1 MMTRHCAA
9 IASSLIGMLGCT
21 ESTSPGET
29 AGGHSTSNSSSS
41 AFGGNK
47 SSGSKS
53 SATSAANGGNTNA
66 IGTPSNGGGSGRA
79 TTVSGGFMS
88 TGGAL
93 SSGSSSRSSGAVIG
107 GSSSSNAASGGT
119 SSGAAAGQ
127 AGAGVGAGNNTAGT
141 TGSDS
146 THHVTCPAPAGAEM
160 TEASVPSG
168 YCAWRFAEGLDDP
181 RGLISDAQGQL
192 LVVERG
198 RNQVTLL
205 WDENG
210 DRINQPSERMQ
221 LASATGLNHGIALHQ
236 GYLYASTAT
245 TVYRWLY
252 DGSRKALTDRQT
264 VLTGM
269 PSGGH
274 STRTLVFDGEGNLYI
289 AIGSGSNLDDDSTRA
304 RVVRL
309 DTAKVSAT
317 GANLSDTTV
326 HADGTRNECGLRFDS
341 RGRLWGVENGS
352 DDLNRSDLG
361 GDIHNDNPAE
371 EVNLLNQPGAFYG
384 YPYCWS
390 EGNLAANAGGLG
402 PGTQWAYP
410 SAMND
415 GVHTDAWCRNTANVK
430 PPVLTLQAH
439 TAPLD
444 ILFYQ
449 GGSFPADV
457 KGSAIVTYHGSW
469 NRTPATGYKVV
480 LIPFGQDG
488 MPNGVVTSLLES
500 KASGDTGGGWT
511 HRPVA
516 LAQGKSGEVYITSD
530 EDGLVMALGHD

>member
-1 MMTRHCAA
+1 MAG
-9 IASSLIGMLGCT
+9 SLLCTIGCSEKSEPGEGAGGL
-21 ESTSPGET
+21 STS
-29 AGGHSTSNSSSS
+29 STSTAS
-41 AFGGNK
+41 GGSN

-53 SATSAANGGNTNA
+53 SGDVTSNGGKTGTATSARTG
-66 IGTPSNGGGSGRA
+66 SGGSAVAA
-79 TTVSGGFMS
+79 TTSGGTVS
-88 TGGAL
+88 AGGAL
-93 SSGSSSRSSGAVIG
+93 SSGSSTRSSGSTPG
-107 GSSSSNAASGGT
+107 GNTSASGGAL
-119 SSGAAAGQ
+119 SSAAAGN
-127 AGAGVGAGNNTAGT
+127 AGVGAGAMSNTAGT
-141 TGSDS
+141 TGANT
-146 THHVTCPAPAGAEM
+146 THHVTCPPPANVEM
-160 TEASVPSG
+160 TDATVPAG

-181 RGLISDAQGQL
+181 RGLISDSQGQL

-198 RNQVTLL
+198 RGQVTLL

-210 DRINQPSERMQ
+210 DRINQPSERMP

-236 GYLYASTAT
+236 AYLYASTAT
-245 TVYRWLY
+245 TVYRWPY
-252 DGSRKALTDRQT
+252 DGSRKALADRQT

-274 STRTLVFDGEGNLYI
+274 STRTLVFDGQSNLYI
-289 AIGSGSNLDDDSTRA
+289 AIGSGSNLDADSTRA

-309 DTAKVSAT
+309 DAAKVTAGEASLA
-317 GANLSDTTV
+317 DTTV
-326 HADGTRNECGLRFDS
+326 HADGTRNECALRFDS

-352 DDLNRSDLG
+352 DNLNRSDLG

-371 EVNLLNQPGAFYG
+371 EVNLLNEPGAFYG

-390 EGNLAANAGGLG
+390 EGNLDANAGGLG

-410 SAMND
+410 SVMND
-415 GVHTDAWCRNTANVK
+415 GVHTDAWCRDTANVK
-430 PPVLTLQAH
+430 PPVFTLQAH

-457 KGSAIVTYHGSW
+457 TGNAIVTYHGSW

-480 LIPFGQDG
+480 MIPFGQDG
-488 MPNGVVTSLLES
+488 MPSGAVTSLLES
-500 KASGDTGGGWT
+500 KASGDTGAGWT

-530 EDGLVMALGHD
+530 ANGLVMALGHD